1 LVTLFLRIPPE
12 LVTLSIDLMYTVG
25 GNFQTLRPMPHPV
38 GNFETLP
45 HINKSAVRATPLY
58 VTLFLEKL

>member
-1 LVTLFLRIPPE
+1 
-12 LVTLSIDLMYTVG
+12 MYTVG

-38 GNFETLP
+38 GNCPLKDLFETLP